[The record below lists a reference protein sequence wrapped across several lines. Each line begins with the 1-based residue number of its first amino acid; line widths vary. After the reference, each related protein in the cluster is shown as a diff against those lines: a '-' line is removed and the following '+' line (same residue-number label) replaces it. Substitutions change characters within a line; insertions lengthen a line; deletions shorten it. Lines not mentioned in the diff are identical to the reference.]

1 MLLYSTVLPIN
12 DTLTK
17 DTFIEL
23 AIRWNQGS
31 REENRIPGISW
42 NGERNIRY
50 GDEKLWMQIEEY
62 RNQNT
67 IAIRYEKVEDDGLV
81 WDTDYVMNF
90 NEMKMSIRLDRSFLE
105 EAQIMYTTF
114 HTPAFIDLLIDG
126 GYVQDDN
133 GFPIGRRPVLITEK
147 KLDLIADVI
156 NEKERYSL
164 PIVYISKTD
173 DERDPVNAREVA
185 KRLKGVAHVLVQ
197 KESWTT
203 RTLCRLTDGESEY
216 NGAIGIYFP
225 NQAAGHVKVLNHI
238 YEGSGKVIADKVIQR
253 VIRYSNSQRIDPLYT
268 WQGVNNA
275 LLRDRYSSKREELAA
290 SESARKLVEFA
301 AEMKA
306 QEADM
311 RIQDADQK
319 VAAMRKEA
327 EEANALAEENKELV
341 DSVDEEIKQMQ
352 QEINDLTRQNDALSA
367 ENEGLRAQLN
377 ALSAVPL
384 LFLGEEEEFFPGEIK
399 EFILQAV
406 EKELKNTKA
415 GSRRADAL
423 GDVIRSNGGVTR
435 LSEKKKKDVKDSLFG
450 YSGMTKPLR
459 SFLKSIGFKITEDG
473 SHYKLI
479 YYGDGRYWTTVDKTP
494 SDVRGGRNAA
504 LTIIRDML

>member
-1 MLLYSTVLPIN
+1 MLLYSTVLPIK
-12 DTLTK
+12 DSLTK
-17 DTFIEL
+17 DAFIEL

-31 REENRIPGISW
+31 RAENVIPEIEWDG
-42 NGERNIRY
+42 NRNVRF
-50 GDEKLWMQIEEY
+50 GNEKLWMQIEEY
-62 RNQNT
+62 RNQNI

-81 WDTDYVMNF
+81 WDTDFVMNF

-105 EAQIMYTTF
+105 EAQIMYATF
-114 HTPAFIDLLIDG
+114 HTPAFIALLIDEG
-126 GYVQDDN
+126 FVQDDN
-133 GFPIGRRPVLITEK
+133 SLPVGRRPVLITENN
-147 KLDLIADVI
+147 LDLIADVI
-156 NEKERYSL
+156 NEKEKYNL
-164 PIVYISKTD
+164 PVVYISKTD

-203 RTLCRLTDGESEY
+203 QSLRRVCDGQNEY

-225 NQAAGHVKVLNHI
+225 NQAAGHVKMLNHI

-290 SESARKLVEFA
+290 AESARRLVEFA
-301 AEMKA
+301 AKMKA

-341 DSVDEEIKQMQ
+341 ESVDEEMKQMR

-377 ALSAVPL
+377 ALNAVPL

-399 EFILQAV
+399 EFVLQAL
-406 EKELKNTKA
+406 EKELQSIKSGT
-415 GSRRADAL
+415 RRADTL
-423 GDVIRSNGGVTR
+423 GDIIKSNGGLTG
-435 LSEKKKKDVKDSLFG
+435 LSDKKKKDVKDNLFG

-459 SFLKSIGFKITEDG
+459 SFLKSIGFIITEEG
-473 SHYKLI
+473 KHHKLT

-494 SDVRGGRNAA
+494 SDIRGGKNAA